1 MVLGGRKT
9 IFQETKK
16 TKNGSFYSGV
26 NGNINL
32 FTIDLLIKM
41 NIKITHNNLWVRF
54 DPGSLVLYYQNIF
67 YDLWSRFRF
76 IYTSFLWKTTTGR
89 EMKKLTWS
97 QCYGVKES
105 QMSEIVSKNKW
116 FYRDSQIALCLI
128 LRVQYQDSV
137 QQW

>member
-67 YDLWSRFRF
+67 YDL
-76 IYTSFLWKTTTGR
+76 
-89 EMKKLTWS
+89 
-97 QCYGVKES
+97 
-105 QMSEIVSKNKW
+105 
-116 FYRDSQIALCLI
+116 
-128 LRVQYQDSV
+128 
-137 QQW
+137 